1 MKERWILK
9 YKVEIAPNNITSV
22 RIPTAVTAS
31 SFKTAETGSNEAHLI
46 STFVS
51 NIEGSSTEAMGVGK
65 RLIVSMS
72 QLPVLE
78 DISSGDFTNLP
89 VGSVFVVGGSGGVII
104 PAGGSIADGVELDG
118 GQINRVIRHLG
129 IVTKA

>member
-1 MKERWILK
+1 
-9 YKVEIAPNNITSV
+9 
-22 RIPTAVTAS
+22 
-31 SFKTAETGSNEAHLI
+31 
-46 STFVS
+46 
-51 NIEGSSTEAMGVGK
+51 
-65 RLIVSMS
+65 MS

-104 PAGGSIADGVELDG
+104 PAGGSIADGVEVDG